1 MDSDSEDEHNASFT
15 FHSAVLD
22 KAKKAKELLE
32 KNHSSQYIYIII

>member
-22 KAKKAKELLE
+22 KAEKAKELLE
-32 KNHSSQYIYIII
+32 KM